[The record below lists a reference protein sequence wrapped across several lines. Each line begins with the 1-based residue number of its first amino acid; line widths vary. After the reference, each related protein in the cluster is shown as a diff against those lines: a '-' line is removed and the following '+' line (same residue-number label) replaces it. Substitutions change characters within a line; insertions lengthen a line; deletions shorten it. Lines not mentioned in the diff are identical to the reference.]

1 MKEAEVL
8 FGVKKIRLTI
18 EEGRFNQDDT
28 IAAVQEEG
36 FGGGVRVGE

>member
-1 MKEAEVL
+1 ML

-28 IAAVQEEG
+28 IAAVQKEG